1 MIHGNTRAII
11 QLKTTTKNA
20 IGERE
25 VSWTDIQTL
34 FGWLD
39 LQSGDSN
46 YTNYNAK
53 IQESSHV
60 FLSDYVKLDSRVKAD
75 KCRMVIGNEAYDI
88 MLIDNPM
95 GMNRQLEFYLKYTGG
110 K

>member
-1 MIHGNTRAII
+1 MIHGNTKANI
-11 QLKTTTKNA
+11 QLRTTRLNA
-20 IGERE
+20 IHERE
-25 VSWTDIQTL
+25 VSWENIDSV

-53 IQESSHV
+53 VQESSHI
-60 FLSDYVKLDSRVKAD
+60 FLADYVELDSRVKAD

>member
-1 MIHGNTRAII
+1 MIYGTTKAVI
-11 QLKTTTKNA
+11 QLKTTTTNV
-20 IGERE
+20 IGER
-25 VSWTDIQTL
+25 VPKWVDVDTL

-53 IQESSHV
+53 VQESSHV
-60 FLSDYVKLDSRVKAD
+60 FLADYKELDSRVKAEN
-75 KCRMVIGNEAYDI
+75 CRMVIGNSAYDI

-95 GMNRQLEFYLKYTGG
+95 GMNRQIEIYLKFTGG

>member
-1 MIHGNTRAII
+1 MIHGNTKAII
-11 QLKTTTKNA
+11 QLRTTKKNA

-25 VSWTDIQTL
+25 TSWEPIDTL

-46 YTNYNAK
+46 YTNYSAK
-53 IQESSHV
+53 VQESSHI
-60 FLSDYVKLDSRVKAD
+60 FLADHVELDSRVKAD
-75 KCRMVIGNEAYDI
+75 NCRMVIGNDAYDI

>member
-1 MIHGNTRAII
+1 MIHGNTKAII
-11 QLKTTTKNA
+11 QLKTTKKNA
-20 IGERE
+20 IGER
-25 VSWTDIQTL
+25 VASWTDVGIL

-60 FLSDYVKLDSRVKAD
+60 FLVDYAKLDSRVKAEN
-75 KCRMVIGNEAYDI
+75 CRMVIGNAAYDI

-95 GMNRQLEFYLKYTGG
+95 GMNRQLEFYLKFTGG

>member
-1 MIHGNTRAII
+1 MIHGNTKAII

-20 IGERE
+20 IGER
-25 VSWTDIQTL
+25 VASWDDVDTL

-46 YTNYNAK
+46 YTNYSAK

-60 FLSDYVKLDSRVKAD
+60 FLADYVELDSRVKAD

-95 GMNRQLEFYLKYTGG
+95 GMNRQIEIYLKYTGG